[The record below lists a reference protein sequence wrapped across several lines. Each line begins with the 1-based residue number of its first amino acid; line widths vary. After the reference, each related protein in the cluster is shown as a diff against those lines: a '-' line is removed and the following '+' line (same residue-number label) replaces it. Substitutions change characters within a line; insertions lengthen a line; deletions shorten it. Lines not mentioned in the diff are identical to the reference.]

1 MKKFVA
7 TALIAIVGLSGSLL
21 AFEPAAAL
29 TPADVVPNSATTV
42 TADCHGGQTGFVYS
56 SYALFVDDT
65 FTLSLTNC
73 NAHYAKPDTWNYGN
87 VYTKVNYGNGGT
99 GVRNPNTYAFGN
111 DQQCLQQ
118 SLTNDFTS
126 APYSYTGITATM
138 TDSITNN
145 SDVDAN
151 KLPYIFVY
159 DHDAG
164 LPNCTSGQFWRWKQL
179 AYSLYPV
186 TPTVTADFSDD
197 AVAVDADSTLTITL
211 TNTQRYRTGVR
222 GSFTNLG
229 LDVALPTGA
238 NLDTAAAAGT
248 CGGTVT
254 ATTPS
259 GVNTLHYTGGALA
272 DTLDSCTITVPVAFS
287 TAGAKTLSA
296 ASLTASTSNKSEL
309 INDLSATIT
318 VNADQY
324 ITPAQQSPVLEDG
337 IEMTPTDAFV
347 PTGFTG
353 TVTYSISPTIPDGLS
368 FDTTTGI
375 VSGTPTTPSA
385 SADYTVTAT
394 DGTYT
399 ATAIITMG
407 VASRPAGIYPAS
419 QTTQA
424 RVGEAIT
431 PTETLDLLSV
441 PCPAELTISPALP
454 DGLSFDDVTGVISG
468 TPTGVSAEADYEISA
483 DCGEGG
489 RYTSTVTL
497 SVGAG
502 GPDIAGLVNT
512 GLALLGPAGVIGLL
526 LAIGAPFFFVSERF
540 RQVRAAGAVVLH
552 KSAHLT
558 VTSPARFFDRL
569 RGKK

>member
-21 AFEPAAAL
+21 AFEPASAL
-29 TPADVVPNSATTV
+29 TPADVVSSSATTL
-42 TADCHGGQTGFVYS
+42 TGDCKAGQTGTLTTSRV
-56 SYALFVDDT
+56 LFNEDVV
-65 FTLSLTNC
+65 TLDLTNC
-73 NAHYAKPDTWNYGN
+73 NSHWTTLANTWQYGN
-87 VYTKVNYGNGGT
+87 VFTKVNRGNGGT
-99 GVRNPNTYAFGN
+99 RTVEPLGFASVN
-111 DQQCLQQ
+111 DQQCMQQ
-118 SLTNDFTS
+118 NATDTW
-126 APYSYTGITATM
+126 ADVPYRYYGVSATM
-138 TDSITNN
+138 VDS
-145 SDVDAN
+145 V
-151 KLPYIFVY
+151 
-159 DHDAG
+159 
-164 LPNCTSGQFWRWKQL
+164 TSTLFLYTYNDDRGACGESTYTWHSKQL
-179 AYSLYPV
+179 AYILYPV

-229 LDVALPTGA
+229 LDIALPTGA
-238 NLDTAAAAGT
+238 NLDTGAAGGT

-254 ATTPS
+254 ATTPG
-259 GVNTLHYTGGALA
+259 GVNTLHYAGGALA

-296 ASLTASTSNKSEL
+296 ASLTASTSNKTEL
-309 INDLSATIT
+309 INDLSSTIT

-324 ITPAQQSPVLEDG
+324 ITPVQQSPVLEDR

-353 TVTYSISPTIPDGLS
+353 TMTYSISPTIPDGLN
-368 FDTTTGI
+368 FDTTTGV

-431 PTETLDLLSV
+431 PTETLDVSSV
-441 PCPAELTISPALP
+441 PCPAELAISPALP

-468 TPTGVSAEADYEISA
+468 TPTGVTAEADYEISA

>member
-7 TALIAIVGLSGSLL
+7 TALIAIAGLSGSLL
-21 AFEPAAAL
+21 AFEPASAL
-29 TPADVVPNSATTV
+29 TPADVVSSSATTL
-42 TADCHGGQTGFVYS
+42 TGDCKGGQTGTVTTS
-56 SYALFVDDT
+56 RVLFNEDVV
-65 FTLSLTNC
+65 TLDLTNC
-73 NAHYAKPDTWNYGN
+73 NSHWTTLANTWQYGN
-87 VYTKVNYGNGGT
+87 VFTKVNRGNGGART
-99 GVRNPNTYAFGN
+99 VEPLGFASVN
-111 DQQCLQQ
+111 DQQCMQQ
-118 SLTNDFTS
+118 NATDTW
-126 APYSYTGITATM
+126 ADVPYRYYGVSATM
-138 TDSITNN
+138 VDS
-145 SDVDAN
+145 V
-151 KLPYIFVY
+151 
-159 DHDAG
+159 
-164 LPNCTSGQFWRWKQL
+164 TSTLFLYTYNDDRGACGESTYTWHSKQL
-179 AYSLYPV
+179 AYILYPV

-197 AVAVDADSTLTITL
+197 SVAVNANSTLTITL
-211 TNTQRYRTGVR
+211 TNTQRYRTGVQ

-229 LDVALPTGA
+229 LDIALPTGA
-238 NLDTAAAAGT
+238 NLDTGAAGGT

-254 ATTPS
+254 ATTPG
-259 GVNTLHYTGGALA
+259 GVNTLHYAGGALA

-296 ASLTASTSNKSEL
+296 ASLTASTSNKTEL
-309 INDLSATIT
+309 INDLSSTIT
-318 VNADQY
+318 VNADQS
-324 ITPAQQSPVLEDG
+324 ITPVQQSPVLEDR

-353 TVTYSISPTIPDGLS
+353 TMTYSISPTIPDGLN
-368 FDTTTGI
+368 FDTTTGV

-407 VASRPAGIYPAS
+407 VASRPAGIYPAG

-431 PTETLDLLSV
+431 PTETLDVSSV

-468 TPTGVSAEADYEISA
+468 TPTGVTAEADYEISA